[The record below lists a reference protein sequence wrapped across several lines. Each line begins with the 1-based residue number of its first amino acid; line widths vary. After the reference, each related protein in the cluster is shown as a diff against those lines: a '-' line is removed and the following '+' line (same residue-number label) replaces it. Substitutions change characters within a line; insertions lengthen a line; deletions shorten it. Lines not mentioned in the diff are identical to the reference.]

1 MDILYIMYIEVEMS
15 VTGQIH
21 IITLCDGKRKVYK
34 AKNFNA
40 AVGVIVSLAQSYD
53 VYLDTN
59 GLGAGAASAMSRF
72 NIPFRKLKHEVSV
85 GV

>member
-1 MDILYIMYIEVEMS
+1 MDILYIMYVEVEMS
-15 VTGQIH
+15 VTGQMH
-21 IITLCDGKRKVYK
+21 VITLCDGKRKVYK

-59 GLGAGAASAMSRF
+59 GLGAGVASVMSRF
-72 NIPFRKLKHEVSV
+72 NIPFRELKHEVSV

>member
-21 IITLCDGKRKVYK
+21 IITLCDGKRKVYR

-72 NIPFRKLKHEVSV
+72 NIPFRELKHEVSV

>member
-1 MDILYIMYIEVEMS
+1 MDILYIMYVEVEMS
-15 VTGQIH
+15 MTGQMH
-21 IITLCDGKRKVYK
+21 VITLCDGKRKVYK

-59 GLGAGAASAMSRF
+59 GLGAGVASVMSRF
-72 NIPFRKLKHEVSV
+72 NIPFRELKHEVSV

>member
-15 VTGQIH
+15 VTGQVH
-21 IITLCDGKRKVYK
+21 VITLCDGKRKVYK
-34 AKNFNA
+34 VKNFNA
-40 AVGVIVSLAQSYD
+40 AVSVIVNLAQSYD

-59 GLGAGAASAMSRF
+59 GFGAGAASAMSRF
-72 NIPFRKLKHEVSV
+72 NIPFREIKHEVLV

>member
-1 MDILYIMYIEVEMS
+1 MDILYIMYVEVEMS
-15 VTGQIH
+15 MTGH
-21 IITLCDGKRKVYK
+21 VITLCDGKRKVYK

-40 AVGVIVSLAQSYD
+40 TVGVIVSLAQSYD

-59 GLGAGAASAMSRF
+59 GLGAGVASVMSRF
-72 NIPFRKLKHEVSV
+72 NIPFRELKHEVSV